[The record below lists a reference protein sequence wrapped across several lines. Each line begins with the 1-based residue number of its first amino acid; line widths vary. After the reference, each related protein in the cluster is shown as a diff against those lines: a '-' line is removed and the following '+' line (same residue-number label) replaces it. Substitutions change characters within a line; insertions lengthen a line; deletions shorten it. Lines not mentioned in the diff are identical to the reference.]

1 MLNISNFFEKFK
13 KLHQNNANIRSSVV
27 SVVKEVINIEI
38 KTSQIEFRQE
48 KIYIKAAPII
58 KSELLMNKDK
68 IEEKLSLL
76 GVSQK
81 LG

>member
-13 KLHQNNANIRSSVV
+13 KLHQNNANIRNSVV
-27 SVVKEVINIEI
+27 GVVKEVINIEI
-38 KTSQIEFRQE
+38 KTSQIEFRQD

>member
-13 KLHQNNANIRSSVV
+13 KLHQNNVNIRSSVV